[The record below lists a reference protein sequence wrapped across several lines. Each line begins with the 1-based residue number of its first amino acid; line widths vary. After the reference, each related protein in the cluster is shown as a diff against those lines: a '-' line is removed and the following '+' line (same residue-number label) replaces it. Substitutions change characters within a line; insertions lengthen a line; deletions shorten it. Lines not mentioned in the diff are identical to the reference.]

1 MSNLK
6 DKQNRMVCF
15 KIFIVS
21 CIFILYG
28 CNFESKTNVEEK
40 MLILLN
46 NCIYDAT
53 KSYNGKS
60 TVYREPTHEEL
71 KLCTE
76 YSKSVL
82 TLQPQPPENVDD
94 NKTTKN

>member
-1 MSNLK
+1 MTY
-6 DKQNRMVCF
+6 F

-21 CIFILYG
+21 CILILYG
-28 CNFESKTNVEEK
+28 CDFESKTTIEEK

-53 KSYNGKS
+53 KSNNGTT
-60 TVYREPTHEEL
+60 TVYREPTHDEL

-82 TLQPQPPENVDD
+82 TLQQQYSENTDD